1 MKSLRKAPLF
11 WKRGL
16 LVLGLG
22 AGFGMASWS
31 PSIMLSAQEAQ
42 PAAVGLRGILPA
54 SAPAGLGEDDFVAI
68 GPSWEEWSKGAAAS
82 VASFYDNEKLDAAG
96 QRAALAVLKTKLGTM
111 EKALGD
117 RAYAQIH
124 DRLATQHGRLLRR
137 VTVAEAVLDTL
148 ELNPATAQQA
158 RVQAA
163 RADVSKSAAALDAYL
178 GGIDGSKPW
187 SEYVKLDALSKL
199 TSNDVGAEVLSTVQS
214 RLSNPDKLQGE
225 QQQSFLKRAA
235 FQDLKSKLGEYLEL
249 ANAPAPKVNVPALRD
264 ALTKMVANLEQF
276 EETRSA
282 VAANGATS
290 EFLKVRSLSPDGGDR
305 LADALS
311 TSYFNYNLRV
321 IASETFLSKVAA
333 ESHSETGP
341 VRDFILGANVSG
353 SQTTN
358 TTIGIDVMPS
368 NGNIAF
374 ALTLTGVSQTS
385 TAGVTEQAT
394 VFTSGYHQF
403 WAKKPVA
410 FDGDKFMTGPATIEV
425 ATNNTTTGARTGAS
439 GVPIL
444 GGIIDNY
451 AVGKAR
457 EKRGESEAIAAQRLR
472 DKVLPRLNEEADGK
486 FADYSKKLDS
496 QFIAKLKENNLFP
509 SARSFRSTD
518 TDVFASTRLMQTGE
532 VSGDATRLPA
542 LSSTGA
548 SVHMHETLLNNAI
561 DRMNL
566 GGRKFTEQ
574 ELAKEIL
581 NGLSV
586 LFGREFKIGEKKA
599 DDAKPDSTKFVLPA
613 KDAFRIRFENGQVVL
628 VIRTG
633 LEPEGSEPVPTQ
645 EITVPIA
652 VSLEAGSVKLE
663 AGQVTVTPV
672 EAVANPLT
680 QRARSAVVTSKIQ
693 KSLPTRTVKG
703 AFDLKHDD
711 GSVAQVAIRQLK
723 ANGGWLSIVLE

>member
-1 MKSLRKAPLF
+1 MKSLRNAPLF

-22 AGFGMASWS
+22 AGFGLANWS
-31 PSIMLSAQEAQ
+31 PDFLLSAQDAQ
-42 PAAVGLRGILPA
+42 PVAAGLRGILPA
-54 SAPAGLGEDDFVAI
+54 SAPAGLLEDDFVAI
-68 GPSWEEWSKGAAAS
+68 GPSWEEWSKGTAAA
-82 VASFYDNEKLDAAG
+82 VAKFYDDEKLDVAG
-96 QRAALAVLKTKLGTM
+96 QRAALGLLKTKISTM

-117 RAYAQIH
+117 PVYAQIH

-148 ELNPATAQQA
+148 ELNPATAQQV

-163 RADVSKSAAALDAYL
+163 REDVSKAAAELDTYL
-178 GGIDGSKPW
+178 GTIDGSKPW
-187 SEYVKLDALSKL
+187 SDFVKVDALRKL
-199 TSNDVGAEVLSTVQS
+199 TSNDLSVDVLATVQS
-214 RLSNPDKLQGE
+214 RLSNPEKLEGE
-225 QQQSFLKRAA
+225 QQQAFLKRAA
-235 FQDLKSKLGEYLEL
+235 FQNVKTKLGEYLEM
-249 ANAPAPKVNVPALRD
+249 ANAPAPKVNMPALRD
-264 ALTKMVANLEQF
+264 ALTKMVASLEQF

-282 VAANGATS
+282 VAANAATD
-290 EFLKVRSLSPDGGDR
+290 EFLKVRGLSPDGGER

-333 ESHSETGP
+333 ESHNETGP

-353 SQTTN
+353 TQTTN

-368 NGNIAF
+368 NRNIAF
-374 ALTLTGVSQTS
+374 ALTLSGVSQTS
-385 TAGVTEQAT
+385 TAGVTDQAT

-425 ATNNTTTGARTGAS
+425 AANNTTTGARTGAS
-439 GVPIL
+439 GVPLL

-457 EKRGESEAIAAQRLR
+457 EKRPESEAIAAQRLR
-472 DKVLPRLNEEADGK
+472 DKVLPRLNEEADAK
-486 FADYSKKLDS
+486 FATYSQKLDAE
-496 QFIAKLKENNLFP
+496 FIKKLKENNLFP

-518 TDVFASTRLMQTGE
+518 TDIYASTRLMQTGE
-532 VSGDATRLPA
+532 ISGDATRLPA
-542 LSSTGA
+542 LSATGA

-566 GGRKFTEQ
+566 GGRKFTEE

-586 LFGREFKIGEKKA
+586 LFGREFKIGEKKPEG
-599 DDAKPDSTKFVLPA
+599 DKPDSTKFVLPA
-613 KDAFRIRFENGQVVL
+613 KDAFRVRFENGQVIL

-633 LEPEGSEPVPTQ
+633 LEPEGSEAVPTQ

-652 VSLEAGSVKLE
+652 VSLEAGKVKLE

-693 KSLPTRTVKG
+693 KSLPTRTVSG

-711 GSVAQVAIRQLK
+711 GSVAQIAIRQLK

>member
-1 MKSLRKAPLF
+1 MKSLRKTPLF

-22 AGFGMASWS
+22 AGFGLANWS
-31 PSIMLSAQEAQ
+31 PSFLLSAQEAQ
-42 PAAVGLRGILPA
+42 PAAVGLRGILPS

-82 VASFYDNEKLDAAG
+82 VAAFYDNGKLDVAG
-96 QRAALAVLKTKLGTM
+96 QRAALGVLKTKLSTM

-117 RAYAQIH
+117 RVYAQIH

-137 VTVAEAVLDTL
+137 VTVAEAILDTL
-148 ELNPATAQQA
+148 EASPAVAQQA

-163 RADVSKSAAALDAYL
+163 RGEVSKAAAELDAYL

-187 SEYVKLDALSKL
+187 SDYVKVDALRKL
-199 TSNDVGAEVLSTVQS
+199 TSNDVSAEVLATVQS
-214 RLSNPDKLQGE
+214 RLANPDKLDGE
-225 QQQSFLKRAA
+225 QQQAFLKRGA
-235 FQDLKSKLGEYLEL
+235 FQNLKTKLGEYLEV
-249 ANAPAPKVNVPALRD
+249 ANAPAPKVNMPALRE
-264 ALTKMVANLEQF
+264 ALTKMVADFEQF

-282 VAANGATS
+282 VAANAATDD
-290 EFLKVRSLSPDGGDR
+290 FLKVRSLAADGGER

-311 TSYFNYNLRV
+311 TCYFNYNLRV

-333 ESHSETGP
+333 ESHNETGP

-353 SQTTN
+353 TQTTN
-358 TTIGIDVMPS
+358 STIGIDVVPS
-368 NGNIAF
+368 NRNISF
-374 ALTLTGVSQTS
+374 ALTVTGVSQTS
-385 TAGVTEQAT
+385 TAGVTDQAT

-403 WAKKPVA
+403 WARKPVA
-410 FDGDKFMTGPATIEV
+410 FDGDKFTTGPASVEV
-425 ATNNTTTGARTGAS
+425 AANNTTTGARTGAS

-472 DKVLPRLNEEADGK
+472 DKMLPRLNEEADAK
-486 FADYSKKLDS
+486 FADYSKKLEGE
-496 QFIAKLKENNLFP
+496 FISKLKTNNLFP

-518 TDVFASTRLMQTGE
+518 TDIFASTRLMNTGE
-532 VSGDATRLPA
+532 ISGDATRLPA
-542 LSSTGA
+542 LSATGA
-548 SVHMHETLLNNAI
+548 SVHMHETLLNNSI

-566 GGRKFTEQ
+566 GGRKFTEE

-586 LFGREFKIGEKKA
+586 LFGREFKVGEKKPEG
-599 DDAKPDSTKFVLPA
+599 DKPDSTKFVLPA

-633 LEPEGSEPVPTQ
+633 LEPEGSEAIPTQ
-645 EITVPIA
+645 EITVPIS
-652 VSLEAGSVKLE
+652 VSMDGGSVKLE

-693 KSLPTRTVKG
+693 KSLPTRTVRG
-703 AFDLKHDD
+703 SFDLKHDD